1 MVKRQI
7 TKKILKLLDHFPAVA
22 IIGPRQVGKTTLA
35 KSLQKL
41 MARKSVYLDL
51 EIYEDLS
58 KLAAPSLFL
67 ESRSDKCIIIDE
79 IQKRPD
85 LFPELRSLIDRK
97 RIPGRF
103 LMLGSASPQLLKQSS
118 ESLAGRIAYVELTPL
133 NIEELSGESMDDLW
147 LRGGFPD
154 PFLTDSI
161 EIRRDWFNSFITTY
175 VERDLPQLGLVTSS
189 IQLRRFI
196 KMLAGIH
203 GNLLNQQMLSRSL
216 GVSFTTISRYLDYLE
231 NAFLIRRILPYY
243 LNIKKRLIRSPK
255 IYIRDTGLLHH
266 LLSISDHDHLWDSA
280 YMGSSWESFVIQQIY
295 SCMGSHL
302 DAWFYRTQDG
312 TECDLLLTSGNRPV
326 SCIEAKLSLLPSK
339 SKSLTIAI
347 KDLGTSQNFIIVPK
361 CDESF
366 EISENITVCHLKDFV
381 DNFLPKI

>member
-7 TKKILKLLDHFPAVA
+7 TEKILKLLNHFPAVA

-35 KSLQKL
+35 KGLQKL
-41 MARKSVYLDL
+41 MTRKSIYLDL
-51 EIYEDLS
+51 ETYEDLS
-58 KLAAPSLFL
+58 KLAEPTLFL

-85 LFPELRSLIDRK
+85 LFPELRSLIDKK

-103 LMLGSASPQLLKQSS
+103 LILGSAGPQLLKQSS
-118 ESLAGRIAYVELTPL
+118 ESLAGRIAYIELTPFH
-133 NIEELSGESMDDLW
+133 IEELGNERMDDLW

-154 PFLTDSI
+154 PFLTKSS

-189 IQLRRFI
+189 MQLRRFL
-196 KMLAGIH
+196 KMLSGIQ

-255 IYIRDTGLLHH
+255 VYIRDTGLLHH
-266 LLSISDHDHLWDSA
+266 LLSISDHDQLWNSA
-280 YMGSSWESFVIQQIY
+280 YIGSSWESFVIQQIY

-312 TECDLLLTSGNRPV
+312 TECDLLLTSGNKPV
-326 SCIEAKLSLLPSK
+326 SCIEAKLTLAPSK

-366 EISENITVCHLKDFV
+366 RISGNITVC
-381 DNFLPKI
+381 